1 MSLCHLLAV
10 WLRPRWPFG
19 STLLIGALFGNIAL
33 SAPSS
38 EPSLAQL
45 GVQQWRQAEGLSSN
59 WVRDLVET
67 PDGFIWIASVKG
79 LSRFDGKVFSHFNSS
94 NLPGLPRAPVTDLA
108 LSPDGTLL
116 IGLEYGGIRRL
127 EGDRLDPVEPVILS
141 GMDATVM
148 DMRWVGD
155 TLWVASARGL
165 WRVLEDREERVE
177 SGAPLAEAVVVAL
190 QVHRGSLWARTDSA
204 GLWHLVDGRWQSSPD
219 APGCFAG
226 GFVIDV
232 AGTQYSSCRNGVWMR
247 ADETSEWQRI
257 HPAASV
263 GKLFVDAQQ
272 RLLIGGPD
280 GLLRWSKGAMEQRPL
295 GDGLNDWRV
304 RAFLQD
310 HRGDVW
316 IGTFAG
322 GVSRLREGA
331 VRSLG
336 RPEGL
341 HINSATAVLSDGEQI
356 WAGAFRGGLFRTD
369 HVGERL
375 QHWSTAQGLPGQT
388 PWALAFDVEQPNAIW
403 VGTESGLAWLHEG
416 RLHPAGPKGQRWAG
430 HISVL
435 YADPI
440 KAGTLWISDRV
451 NPVIELSADGI
462 TRHDANVGLPLRATR
477 FIARDRGGHLL
488 AGGAEGLFQQRG
500 DRWHRIDLGEPRRD
514 YVSAFAEATDG
525 TLWVASG
532 ALGLVRLKEGRRAVF
547 GYDSGLSFW
556 PIHTLAL
563 EGDDFLWMSGDGGLA
578 SVRLDDLDGWEQGEL
593 PTLPIEHFDRRD
605 GLLDDE
611 TNGWGVPSIT
621 RLNTGE
627 LVYPSLR
634 GLALIDTSKIRSPT
648 VQPDSLYLLEAWA
661 GTRALPLD
669 ANGFELDTDERSL
682 RVRYSAVETL
692 RPEAIQFRHRLV
704 GLEQAWS
711 QIEPGNEARYSR
723 IPPGEYRFEFQARAP
738 SGDWVTAA
746 QSYRVHV
753 VAGWWE
759 RLDVRI
765 AVGLLILSIA
775 AAVTAWRAH
784 IRHQHARSLLR
795 ARTFLRD
802 VIDTSPHPIFVR
814 AKDGSVALSNQ
825 AATAVIERQSELAG
839 SDGPETIPVWSND
852 FQRLATL
859 DRVVISESRELV
871 IDEFELQEGEQS
883 ARWYKVIK
891 RPGFSSDGGEV
902 EHVITTAVDI
912 SGYKHLELKLREEA
926 AKLRRSREEARQ
938 LAAQVLNAQEDE
950 RRRLAREMHDDVTQ
964 RLAGLA
970 MLAWSTLQ
978 ALERGGDQKSSA
990 QMQELALALEG
1001 VANDVQVL
1009 SRELHPPALET
1020 LGLVDALHSE
1030 CRTFAQRT
1038 GFEVE
1043 FDCVEPISEPNAAA
1057 GLAIYRIVQEALR
1070 NARTHSSS
1078 ANAIVSVRSTNAMLQ
1093 VEVRDFGHGFDPAA
1107 KRTHGGMGLASM
1119 QERARLAGATFTLES
1134 SAGEGTCCRVELP
1147 LG

>member
-33 SAPSS
+33 SAASS

-67 PDGFIWIASVKG
+67 PDGFIWIASVRG
-79 LSRFDGKVFSHFNSS
+79 VSRFDGKELTHFNPT
-94 NLPGLPRAPVTDLA
+94 NLPGLPRAPVTALA
-108 LSPDGTLL
+108 LAPDGALL

-127 EGDRLDPVEPVILS
+127 KGNTLDPALPSILTNLDVAVQS
-141 GMDATVM
+141 
-148 DMRWVGD
+148 MRWFD
-155 TLWVASARGL
+155 NALWIGTRRGL
-165 WRVLEDREERVE
+165 WILRDGNTTLVATE
-177 SGAPLAEAVVVAL
+177 PLSDADVVAL
-190 QVHRGSLWARTDSA
+190 QVVESTLWARTRLG
-204 GLWHLVDGRWQSSPD
+204 GLWQLVDGHWRSSLD
-219 APGCFAG
+219 APNCQAG
-226 GFVIDV
+226 GFVMDHHGV
-232 AGTQYSSCRNGVWMR
+232 QYTSCRDGVWSR
-247 ADETSEWQRI
+247 RDEQTAWQKI
-257 HPAASV
+257 STAGSV
-263 GKLFVDAQQ
+263 GKLFLDTQH
-272 RLLIGGPD
+272 RLLFGGPD
-280 GLLRWSKGAMEQRPL
+280 GMVRWKDGTTEHRPL
-295 GDGLNDWRV
+295 GPGLDDWRV

-310 HRGDVW
+310 QRGDLWV
-316 IGTFAG
+316 GTFAG
-322 GVSRLREGA
+322 GLSRLGVGA

-336 RPEGL
+336 QSEGL
-341 HINSATAVLSDGEQI
+341 DINSATAVLSDGEQI
-356 WAGAFRGGLFRTD
+356 WVGAFRGGLFRTNRL
-369 HVGERL
+369 GERL
-375 QHWSTAQGLPGQT
+375 QHWSTEQGLLGET
-388 PWALAFDVEQPNAIW
+388 AWALDFDVEQPSALW
-403 VGTESGLAWLHEG
+403 VGAEQGLTWLHQG
-416 RLHPAGPKGQRWAG
+416 RLHPVGPKGQRWAG
-430 HISVL
+430 NVSVL
-435 YADPI
+435 YADPL
-440 KAGTLWISDRV
+440 KPGTLWISDRI
-451 NPVIELSADGI
+451 NPIVELSPNGI
-462 TRHDANVGLPLRATR
+462 TQHGADVGLPLRATF
-477 FIARDRGGHLL
+477 FIKRDRSGQLL

-500 DRWHRIDLGEPRRD
+500 DRWHRIDLGEPQRD
-514 YVSAFAEATDG
+514 YVSAFTEADDG

-532 ALGLVRLKEGRRAVF
+532 AVGLVRLRNGQRSVY

-556 PIHTLAL
+556 PVHTLSL
-563 EGDDFLWMSGDGGLA
+563 ESKDFLWMSGNGGLA
-578 SVRLDDLDGWEQGEL
+578 RVRLADLDRSAQGE
-593 PTLPIEHFDRRD
+593 PGTLAIEHIDRRD
-605 GLLDDE
+605 GLLDQE
-611 TNGWGVPSIT
+611 TNGWGYPSVA
-621 RLNTGE
+621 RLHTGE
-627 LVYPSLR
+627 LVFPSHQ
-634 GLALIDTSKIRSPT
+634 GLAVASPSKIRSA
-648 VQPDSLYLLEAWA
+648 VLQPSHLYLLQAWA
-661 GTRALPLD
+661 GNRALPLD
-669 ANGFELDTDERSL
+669 SGSFQLGTDERSL

-692 RPEAIQFRHRLV
+692 RPEAVQFRHRLA
-704 GLEQAWS
+704 GLEDAWVQS
-711 QIEPGNEARYSR
+711 APGNEARYSR
-723 IPPGEYRFEFQARAP
+723 IPPGSYHFEFQARVP
-738 SGDWVTAA
+738 GGDWIGAEEH
-746 QSYRVHV
+746 YRVDV

-765 AVGLLILSIA
+765 TVGLLLLGIA
-775 AAVTAWRAH
+775 AAAAAWRAR
-784 IRHQHARSLLR
+784 IGHQHAQSLVR

-825 AATAVIERQSELAG
+825 AATAVIRRQSALAG
-839 SDGPETIPVWSND
+839 GNEPDTKPVWSSD
-852 FQRLATL
+852 FQRLANL

-891 RPGFSSDGGEV
+891 RPGVSADGGEV

-912 SGYKHLELKLREEA
+912 SDYKHLELKLREEA

-990 QMQELALALEG
+990 QMKELALALEG

-1030 CRTFAQRT
+1030 CRTFAERT

-1043 FDCVEPISEPNAAA
+1043 FDCVEPIGEPNAAA

-1070 NARTHSSS
+1070 NARTHSGS

-1119 QERARLAGATFTLES
+1119 QERARLAGATFAIES